1 VPNPTNPQDFNRYS
15 YVRNNPIR
23 YIDPTGHVCT
33 DPDDLWSPSC
43 ESGSSYPTNIQR
55 LGSSKVYVKP
65 DYSTNQ
71 DLQQK
76 KPKGSGGIAIEPEPV
91 VIVDPPV
98 AVDVPGQCDWAQCTD
113 ERETLDAIDP
123 PLRQPDYTAANF
135 ATGWPFGVVGL
146 DIQITVDSY
155 FNWYISG
162 GIYVGTPGFTL
173 FDGWIFQEEPPSEED
188 IEGFITSNSIFI
200 GGGYWVGGGATWG
213 RPFDGELNWN
223 DFAGEAGFSTPGGA
237 GGWTYGVV
245 LYDNP
250 NGK

>member
-1 VPNPTNPQDFNRYS
+1 VPNPSDPQAFNRYS
-15 YVRNNPIR
+15 YVLNNPLR
-23 YIDPTGHVCT
+23 YIDPSGHASVCGFSYS
-33 DPDDLWSPSC
+33 DPECYGPDPWAPPS
-43 ESGSSYPTNIQR
+43 SGGGGGIYIPLDSGKKQN
-55 LGSSKVYVKP
+55 
-65 DYSTNQ
+65 
-71 DLQQK
+71 
-76 KPKGSGGIAIEPEPV
+76 KPKVVDEPQPV
-91 VIVDPPV
+91 VIVAPPV

-113 ERETLDAIDP
+113 ERETLDNIDP

-155 FNWYISG
+155 FNWYVSG

-173 FDGWIFQEEPPSEED
+173 FDGWIFQEEPPSQED
-188 IEGFITSNSIFI
+188 IEGFITSNSIFVS
-200 GGGYWVGGGATWG
+200 GGYWVGGGATWG

-223 DFAGEAGFSTPGGA
+223 DIAVDAGFSTPGGA
-237 GGWTYGVV
+237 GGWTYGVF